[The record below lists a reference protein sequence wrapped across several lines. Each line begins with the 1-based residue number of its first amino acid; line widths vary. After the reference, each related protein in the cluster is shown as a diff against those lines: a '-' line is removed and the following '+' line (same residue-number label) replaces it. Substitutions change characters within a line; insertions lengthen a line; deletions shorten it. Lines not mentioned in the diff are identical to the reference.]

1 MTVPFP
7 APLFV
12 ETRPDRVTVTCRGVT
27 VVGASRAE
35 ALRELVRRLGL
46 PPAPHPAD
54 RPTAMKGQSRPA
66 ILD

>member
-1 MTVPFP
+1 MTAPFP

-35 ALRELVRRLGL
+35 AIRELVRRLGL
-46 PPAPHPAD
+46 LPALHPAD
-54 RPTAMKGQSRPA
+54 SPAAAIGQPRPA
-66 ILD
+66 ILG